1 MRMPQKIQTFGFP
14 EPCVCRPLAKMG
26 SSPFQAYESDAFVA
40 GRRSHLIYIRDLLG
54 HVDIATTEIYARID
68 TELKRK
74 ALEKAYPNM
83 TATDLPQWNQ
93 DEDLLAWLNSL

>member
-1 MRMPQKIQTFGFP
+1 MHLLQVG
-14 EPCVCRPLAKMG
+14 V
-26 SSPFQAYESDAFVA
+26 S
-40 GRRSHLIYIRDLLG
+40 LIYIRDLLG

-68 TELKRK
+68 TELKRR

>member
-1 MRMPQKIQTFGFP
+1 MCLPSTGENGELPISGIRKRCI
-14 EPCVCRPLAKMG
+14 CCR
-26 SSPFQAYESDAFVA
+26 QA
-40 GRRSHLIYIRDLLG
+40 L
-54 HVDIATTEIYARID
+54 VDIATTEIYARID